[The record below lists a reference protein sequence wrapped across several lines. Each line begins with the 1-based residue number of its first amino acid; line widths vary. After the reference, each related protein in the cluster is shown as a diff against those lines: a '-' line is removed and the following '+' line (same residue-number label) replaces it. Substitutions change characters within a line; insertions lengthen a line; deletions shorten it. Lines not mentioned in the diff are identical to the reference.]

1 MPDTHTPAKELRGI
15 ARQNLAWQMV
25 AEGKTQRE
33 IGAAFGTSQA
43 NISQLL
49 ARSELRILGELK
61 DTVEVYKRKQ
71 IEVLERIVSMALTQF
86 EKSCEKAAKIS
97 ERTDSDVTML
107 QGANVTVPGTMTPRK
122 KSRHVEQQDQYGDPR
137 FLAEARHALG
147 EIREILGLNAPT
159 KIAPTDPTGTK
170 EYDPLSDDEK
180 ARRIYAILQ
189 AAKDRHDK
197 QQHKAGADTDGAELS
212 DGSEHLTPHTSAT

>member
-1 MPDTHTPAKELRGI
+1 MPDTHTPTKELRGI

-25 AEGKTQRE
+25 AEGKSQRE
-33 IGAAFGTSQA
+33 IGAAFGTSQS

-71 IEVLERIVSMALTQF
+71 IEILERIVSMALTQF
-86 EKSCEKAAKIS
+86 EKSCEKSSKLF
-97 ERTDSDVTML
+97 ERTDSDVQQL
-107 QGANVTVPGTMTPRK
+107 QGANVTVAGGLIARK
-122 KSRHVEQQDQYGDPR
+122 KTRHVEQQDQYGDPR

-159 KIAPTDPTGTK
+159 KIAPTDPTGER
-170 EYDPLSDDEK
+170 EYDALSDDERSRRVLAIIDA
-180 ARRIYAILQ
+180 ARARQQKQLQ
-189 AAKDRHDK
+189 EKIAHVPVTDTPAEIAASLP
-197 QQHKAGADTDGAELS
+197 T
-212 DGSEHLTPHTSAT
+212 